1 MAITLWAWPKL
12 CSLLHS
18 AFQHVC
24 RLIQILYHPQTQLLT
39 MSVSKR
45 KSSSHGTAHETRYL
59 QTNAWQYNGFTHLY
73 TQSMIQTHWCALVKP
88 INCLICEWTL
98 CLHLP
103 VVNQFPDSE
112 VTFNCRGKH
121 FSLDPQTLSTVYCEG
136 VVTLAVTFG
145 WFERMWSWRGVATS
159 GGGLPQ
165 SEQRCNPT
173 DV

>member
-12 CSLLHS
+12 CSLLYS

-24 RLIQILYHPQTQLLT
+24 RLIQIRYHPQTQILT

-45 KSSSHGTAHETRYL
+45 KPSSHGTAHETRYL
-59 QTNAWQYNGFTHLY
+59 QTNGWQYNGFPHLY
-73 TQSMIQTHWCALVKP
+73 TQSMIQTHWCTLVKP
-88 INCLICEWTL
+88 INCLVCEWTF

-103 VVNQFPDSE
+103 VVNQFADSE
-112 VTFNCRGKH
+112 ITFNCRGKH
-121 FSLDPQTLSTVYCEG
+121 FSLDPQTLWGCHSGRFRLVGWLVWED
-136 VVTLAVTFG
+136 VVVA
-145 WFERMWSWRGVATS
+145 WR

-165 SEQRCNPT
+165 NEQRCNPT

>member
-112 VTFNCRGKH
+112 VTFNCWGKH